1 MYEKFVSN
9 LRLRRFIVLLLII
22 FVLFLVKDF
31 MTPIL
36 LTFIFTLISV
46 KIVRFVQRYI
56 KAPTFIIATVLY
68 LIELI
73 LVYLLISKYS
83 TILIDQVL
91 STYNSIVRFYQHKD
105 FNSDLVTNF
114 ISDYFKNH
122 NWQDKVE
129 SGAGII
135 LEQLQNV
142 GRLAIAFVMSFIL
155 SFFFMIEKEKTILFS
170 RNFLHSTYKWFFQ
183 DVYYYAKVFVET
195 FGVVV
200 EVQLLIAVVNTVVT
214 TIGLGLIGFTQL
226 PTLAIMIFFLSLIPV
241 AGVIFSCVPLTLIA
255 YSTGGVQT
263 VAYVLILIVVV
274 HCIEAYILNPKF
286 MSSRT
291 KLPIFYTFVILL
303 FSEKF
308 LGVWG
313 LIVGIPIFN
322 FFLEILGVK
331 ITTAKTK
338 KAKKTEQPD

>member
-1 MYEKFVSN
+1 MYEKFLN
-9 LRLRRFIVLLLII
+9 NTRLRRFTVLALII

-36 LTFIFTLISV
+36 LTFIFTLILIRIV
-46 KIVRFVQRYI
+46 KFIQRFI
-56 KAPTFIIATVLY
+56 KAPTFLLTSILY
-68 LIELI
+68 LLEIGL
-73 LVYLLISKYS
+73 LYLLISRYS
-83 TILIDQVL
+83 TILIDQVV
-91 STYNSIVRFYQHKD
+91 STYNSIFHFYQHKKFDSD
-105 FNSDLVTNF
+105 FITNF
-114 ISDYFKNH
+114 IANYFKNH

-142 GRLAIAFVMSFIL
+142 GRITIEFIFSFIL
-155 SFFFMIEKEKTILFS
+155 SFFFMVEKEKTVAFS
-170 RNFLHSTYKWFFQ
+170 RNFLSSEYSWFFQ
-183 DVYYYAKVFVET
+183 DLYYFAKVFVET

-200 EVQLLIAVVNTVVT
+200 EVQLLIALVNTTIT
-214 TIGLGLIGFTQL
+214 TLGLGIIGFTQL

-241 AGVIFSCVPLTLIA
+241 AGVIVSCIPLTLIA
-255 YSTGGVQT
+255 YSTGGIQT
-263 VAYVLILIVVV
+263 VVYVLILIVVV
-274 HCIEAYILNPKF
+274 HCVEAYILNPKF

-303 FSEKF
+303 VSERF

-331 ITTAKTK
+331 ISTK
-338 KAKKTEQPD
+338 KQKKTEQPS